1 MRNNSPA
8 YFEKMELAKAKV
20 NRFNMVKFH
29 LFHKEFNRVVSEIG
43 EVIDTQMR
51 YKGSSRFTFNGEY
64 YGDKKHK
71 LVSLI
76 PENRDKMESIMK
88 KANILKYEQDFVMG
102 YVSAA
107 LNICK
112 NDADLTLLL
121 PESLGQLFH
130 PLIDVP
136 TLTQEDVDNFKQVN
150 AAAELR
156 LKSHLLK
163 LVLTN

>member
-1 MRNNSPA
+1 MFRQVLDSLFFQFLIFQIH
-8 YFEKMELAKAKV
+8 YV
-20 NRFNMVKFH
+20 VIRF
-29 LFHKEFNRVVSEIG
+29 L
-43 EVIDTQMR
+43 
-51 YKGSSRFTFNGEY
+51 YCLL
-64 YGDKKHK
+64 GDNKHK

-88 KANILKYEQDFVMG
+88 RVNILKYEQDFVMG
-102 YVSAA
+102 YVGAA

-112 NDADLTLLL
+112 NDADLSLLL

-130 PLIDVP
+130 PLIDAP
-136 TLTQEDVDNFKQVN
+136 TLTQKDVDNFKQVN